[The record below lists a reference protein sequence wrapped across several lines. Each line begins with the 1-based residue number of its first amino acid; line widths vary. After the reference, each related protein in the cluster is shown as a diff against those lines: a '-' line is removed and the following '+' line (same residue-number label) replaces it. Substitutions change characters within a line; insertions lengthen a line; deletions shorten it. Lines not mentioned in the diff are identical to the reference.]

1 MEVLQVFKDAMSRQI
16 SEAVRIEHAERNGFD
31 VSNEK
36 SEWHS
41 ASLVSV
47 VSEVQTEIRRNPG
60 G

>member
-1 MEVLQVFKDAMSRQI
+1 MSRHI
-16 SEAVRIEHAERNGFD
+16 SEAVRINHAVRNGYD

-47 VSEVQTEIRRNPG
+47 VSEVQTEIRRNSG

>member
-1 MEVLQVFKDAMSRQI
+1 MFMISATLIRGRKYFVFMYLHTSINSFQND
-16 SEAVRIEHAERNGFD
+16 
-31 VSNEK
+31 K

-47 VSEVQTEIRRNPG
+47 MSEVQTEVRRNSG